1 MECTPFDNAVTIMD
15 VKEMARLGGIA
26 RAKSMT
32 AEARR
37 ESAMK
42 AAKAAAVVHR
52 KKAKKRKTAQSG
64 K

>member
-1 MECTPFDNAVTIMD
+1 
-15 VKEMARLGGIA
+15 MARLGGIA

-32 AEARR
+32 AEERH

-42 AAKAAAVVHR
+42 AAKAAAIVHR
-52 KKAKKRKTAQSG
+52 KKAKKRKAAQPG